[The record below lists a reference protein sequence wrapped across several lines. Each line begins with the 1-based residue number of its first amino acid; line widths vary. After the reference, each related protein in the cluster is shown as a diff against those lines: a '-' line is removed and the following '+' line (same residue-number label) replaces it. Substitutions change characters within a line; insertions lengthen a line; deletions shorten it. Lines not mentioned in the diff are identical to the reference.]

1 MGVATTVSVEGMGAA
16 LATCTRGSLASA
28 DVAGNVKAASA
39 ALTAANDQ
47 REREQRRS
55 ISLA

>member
-1 MGVATTVSVEGMGAA
+1 MGVATMVSVEGMGAA

-28 DVAGNVKAASA
+28 DVAGSVKAASA
-39 ALTAANDQ
+39 ALIAANDQ

-55 ISLA
+55 IAPA